1 MCQKCPK
8 DIKTFIKKQGHIW
21 KEHYQ
26 ICFKKLLNFIN
37 LFFHE
42 SIVTLFYAP
51 YDKTQV
57 SLSQKK
63 TFLLKKPMWQLPR
76 YENLEFP
83 KLTHPIDDY
92 HVSLIKRGSDIN
104 ALQALNA
111 EKEKISV
118 IGQDE
123 QVGPVWFTKY
133 LWLVRMNIEQVG
145 PVRISKYL
153 WLVRIRGEHSQTKSN
168 AQSDNEKN
176 NWRVKVY
183 KKC

>member
-1 MCQKCPK
+1 
-8 DIKTFIKKQGHIW
+8 
-21 KEHYQ
+21 
-26 ICFKKLLNFIN
+26 
-37 LFFHE
+37 
-42 SIVTLFYAP
+42 
-51 YDKTQV
+51 
-57 SLSQKK
+57 
-63 TFLLKKPMWQLPR
+63 MWQLPR

-92 HVSLIKRGSDIN
+92 HVFLIKRGSDIN

-145 PVRISKYL
+145 PVRICKYL
-153 WLVRIRGEHSQTKSN
+153 WLVRIRGGHSQTKSN

-176 NWRVKVY
+176 NWKVKVY